1 MGCEAYMK
9 KVVSFFVIILLSID
23 SLRFIT
29 FAMSQKQQDFYQAAI
44 VDLNV
49 NKVLI
54 LLQQDEIDLN
64 DMIEIDGEKTTFLHE
79 IFRELNLLIGLK
91 KKNKDEFSNEEPFL
105 IPDNIGTNQSLNY
118 EKLYKEYENNMI
130 NDSTNSAMQILQLFL
145 GFGAN
150 VDFKDSTGISVRDLV
165 KSSYLIQEADP
176 IFNLI
181 NNFPSSENSEY
192 ENCKKVILK
201 RVINSINREKYAI
214 AFFVFILMFLST
226 LFFV

>member
-1 MGCEAYMK
+1 MK
-9 KVVSFFVIILLSID
+9 KLISFFLIILLTID
-23 SLRFIT
+23 ILSFIT

-49 NKVLI
+49 NKVLR
-54 LLQQDEIDLN
+54 LLQQGEIDLN

>member
-1 MGCEAYMK
+1 MK
-9 KVVSFFVIILLSID
+9 KLISFFLIILLTID
-23 SLRFIT
+23 ILSFIT

-49 NKVLI
+49 NKVLR
-54 LLQQDEIDLN
+54 LLQQGEIDLN
-64 DMIEIDGEKTTFLHE
+64 DMIEIDDEKTTFLHE